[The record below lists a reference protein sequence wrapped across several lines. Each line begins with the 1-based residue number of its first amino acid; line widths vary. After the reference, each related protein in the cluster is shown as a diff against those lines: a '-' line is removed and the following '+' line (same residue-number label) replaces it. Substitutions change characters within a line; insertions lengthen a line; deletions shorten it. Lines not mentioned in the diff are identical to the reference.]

1 MEVASRAGV
10 GSAMVPSEWLLIN
23 ARRVLDVA
31 TSSEVVIRDC
41 GGQVGVVWGRVGI
54 VLGHKS

>member
-23 ARRVLDVA
+23 AWRVLDVA
-31 TSSEVVIRDC
+31 TSSEVGTGDC
-41 GGQVGVVWGRVGI
+41 RGQVGVVWGRVGI